1 MDFVIP
7 LDEMTSEDKL
17 AAMERLW
24 EDLCR
29 NPESVPSP
37 TWHED
42 VLLAREKQVQEGRA
56 KFFKLLP
63 KETKSASEKGADR
76 FSSSSVSWGKDPPPG
91 WRGPRFG

>member
-1 MDFVIP
+1 MNFVIP
-7 LDEMTSEDKL
+7 LDEMTTEDKL

-37 TWHED
+37 VWHED

-56 KFFKLLP
+56 KFSPFDEVKDRIR
-63 KETKSASEKGADR
+63 KSTDENR
-76 FSSSSVSWGKDPPPG
+76 N
-91 WRGPRFG
+91 PRRS